1 MPKTFTGCRTCRNRK
16 IKCPSERPEC
26 SRCNKAGLECPGYG
40 PIIIWLPPNQEI
52 SKAQGMGG
60 MPPPELTWADQD
72 VYDGH
77 CLDQFIS
84 ELSNIAVTQFERS
97 QSQSAVQ
104 GPFAVLSFPRTN
116 LQPARLFPSSPTLS
130 LDLQP
135 SWLQDQESQAL
146 FQHYVSV
153 IASRMMPYHDTRN
166 PWKTTYPSM
175 ALNEDSL
182 TYLAVRH
189 AILSQAAAH
198 LQHIG
203 HRTKDMSVLAKGHY
217 ALSLRSLSTY
227 LSQNSEYEYGA
238 VLASML
244 SLIMA
249 EVSVSQRVS
258 GGFTTKKGRVQI
270 YGGNSFGWRYH
281 LQNAWHLATKY
292 LPQKPWLFSE
302 TAWLTTQSLCMLKL
316 RMDLELWLRSPIN
329 VNDRDG
335 NHSEDSVE
343 QPKDLLVLQDLLA
356 SVSSRPDVGF
366 TIGVSPRTV
375 QGLSKAVRL
384 IRQANSYGLTSS
396 CRSEVDALTD
406 TLIDLET
413 MYAQDPADLRA
424 LHERVFI
431 LGIVIFLRRETI
443 DPSPRALLR
452 YTSTLFDC
460 MQAID
465 GLFCLEQPKD
475 RIRRDSSHVSV
486 WPVFFAAVE
495 CFRPQEMR
503 LAQIWLDKLGKCGIG
518 NREDVSKVVHGV
530 WRERRR
536 RCHAPKAAPIAFHGE
551 NDEHEASMDESDGM
565 GDIIVPWREVMS
577 PMGMDILLV

>member
-1 MPKTFTGCRTCRNRK
+1 
-16 IKCPSERPEC
+16 
-26 SRCNKAGLECPGYG
+26 
-40 PIIIWLPPNQEI
+40 
-52 SKAQGMGG
+52 MGG

-249 EVSVSQRVS
+249 E
-258 GGFTTKKGRVQI
+258 
-270 YGGNSFGWRYH
+270 
-281 LQNAWHLATKY
+281 
-292 LPQKPWLFSE
+292 KPWLFSE

-329 VNDRDG
+329 VSDRDG

-551 NDEHEASMDESDGM
+551 DDEHEASMDESDGM